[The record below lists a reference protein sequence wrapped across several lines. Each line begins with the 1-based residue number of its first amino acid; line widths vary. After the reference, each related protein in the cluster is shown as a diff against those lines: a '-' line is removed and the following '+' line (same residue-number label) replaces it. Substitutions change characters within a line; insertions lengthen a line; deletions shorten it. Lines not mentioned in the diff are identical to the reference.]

1 MRFWYDSW
9 TSNGPLRSIIHG
21 PLTRKEKEIKVK
33 DLASL
38 KGWDWGKLSLILP
51 PKICLEIQAMPHS
64 HFANEEDRIIWN
76 VTANGNFNLNSAYIL
91 ANGEATQFFNGKW
104 IWKLKV
110 LPRIQSF
117 IWMCFHNIIA
127 TRERLTSRGLHVDIV
142 CPICNLHPETILHLL
157 RDCHVA
163 ANCWQSLGMGG
174 LSADFYSL
182 DLCSW
187 LENNCKTTTTSKH
200 LQISWSVIFA
210 IGIWTLWNH
219 RNRVVFKNMPASQA
233 IHKDVIQRAVE
244 YALVAQKTITR

>member
-1 MRFWYDSW
+1 M
-9 TSNGPLRSIIHG
+9 
-21 PLTRKEKEIKVK
+21 
-33 DLASL
+33 
-38 KGWDWGKLSLILP
+38 
-51 PKICLEIQAMPHS
+51 
-64 HFANEEDRIIWN
+64 
-76 VTANGNFNLNSAYIL
+76 
-91 ANGEATQFFNGKW
+91 
-104 IWKLKV
+104 

-233 IHKDVIQRAVE
+233 INKDVIQRAVE

>member
-104 IWKLKV
+104 IWKRCCQGFNPLFGCV
-110 LPRIQSF
+110 F
-117 IWMCFHNIIA
+117 I
-127 TRERLTSRGLHVDIV
+127 TS
-142 CPICNLHPETILHLL
+142 
-157 RDCHVA
+157 
-163 ANCWQSLGMGG
+163 
-174 LSADFYSL
+174 
-182 DLCSW
+182 
-187 LENNCKTTTTSKH
+187 
-200 LQISWSVIFA
+200 
-210 IGIWTLWNH
+210 
-219 RNRVVFKNMPASQA
+219 
-233 IHKDVIQRAVE
+233 
-244 YALVAQKTITR
+244 